1 MKKRNLHKKAP
12 FVKIIIT
19 SLMEISDSDVENA
32 QLNPQSEK

>member
-1 MKKRNLHKKAP
+1 MKKRNLNKKAP

-19 SLMEISDSDVENA
+19 CLMEISDSNVENA